1 MDHNHCWCAYRN
13 RLDDPLYARE
23 HGNTAS
29 GRFASYAGSR
39 GGYSCIP
46 NKGAVASLGE
56 RLAQQ
61 ATSCGQQLSLAVSR
75 TKQIAP
81 FSRDAQDG
89 HYARCYPCRPTRRHA
104 VAVGD
109 LRALPASC
117 TYGPCT
123 VDHPLGRRCVERHVA
138 PLGSMHGMRR
148 QGRNHPNPGLGW
160 TTDAG
165 ARMADGRHLRAA
177 NLCFPAP
184 FPLASE
190 PGLDHVGDG
199 GALAIYLVIGD
210 QVVQHPND
218 RISDG
223 VRVANRENR

>member
-13 RLDDPLYARE
+13 RLDDPLYARK

-39 GGYSCIP
+39 GRYSCIP

-117 TYGPCT
+117 TYGPCAVDYPVGAEASSDMLRRSARCGQRGGKGAT
-123 VDHPLGRRCVERHVA
+123 V
-138 PLGSMHGMRR
+138 
-148 QGRNHPNPGLGW
+148 QIPGWGGLQRPVCGW
-160 TTDAG
+160 RGT
-165 ARMADGRHLRAA
+165 
-177 NLCFPAP
+177 PP
-184 FPLASE
+184 
-190 PGLDHVGDG
+190 
-199 GALAIYLVIGD
+199 
-210 QVVQHPND
+210 
-218 RISDG
+218 
-223 VRVANRENR
+223 RVL